1 VKIIFLILS
10 LALLLNAQM
19 LKVGDSVN
27 PIKLKSQYN
36 KEYTLV
42 KDGIWIITWDKA
54 TTRVANQYFDEHK
67 MPENLNLIVDTS
79 EIPSLLF
86 SLFAKPRMKRY
97 RHPILISFDVKYNLT
112 LPFKE
117 DMLTLLYIKD
127 SKIKKILYIKDIDEL
142 EETFK

>member
-1 VKIIFLILS
+1 MKIIFLILS

>member
-1 VKIIFLILS
+1 
-10 LALLLNAQM
+10 M